1 MTSSMTAQPCSRRC
15 NTADTTSRSSLMSG
29 SAWFKGGP
37 IACSVAM
44 ELQTQRFVMTKS
56 SHVNLYRGSL
66 TNSLTPDTLEISK
79 DDTALT
85 GASTEGFSGGIC
97 VRYGQ
102 GRSE

>member
-1 MTSSMTAQPCSRRC
+1 MTAQPCSRRC
-15 NTADTTSRSSLMSG
+15 NTADTTSRSSLLSG

-37 IACSVAM
+37 IACSVAVG
-44 ELQTQRFVMTKS
+44 LQTQRFGVTKS
-56 SHVNLYRGSL
+56 SHIHLYRGSL
-66 TNSLTPDTLEISK
+66 TNSLTPDTVEIAK

-85 GASTEGFSGGIC
+85 GSLIEGFSDGIC